1 MDQTIP
7 LDEWLDKLFYELKMA
22 RDIDVSSERSQYFYS
37 KLLAEEGF
45 YREKAWIWIIY
56 GDWST
61 HQTRLELQD
70 FFPSIQQ
77 IESVAERKNY
87 RILTVDQIEQV
98 KEYARYI
105 RFNELEVEVAD
116 LRKQVLSLENS
127 RLETNL
133 KLEVAIKDSEIKE
146 LRTEN
151 EKLRKKLEL
160 YTGQSVVD
168 IVPPTPGATQVRIPY
183 EQVIQEIQSKSQQSN
198 EE

>member
-7 LDEWLDKLFYELKMA
+7 LDEWLEKLFYELKMA

-70 FFPSIQQ
+70 FFPSILQ

-87 RILTVDQIEQV
+87 RILTIDQIEQV

-105 RFNELEVEVAD
+105 RFNELEIEVAD
-116 LRKQVLSLENS
+116 LRKQVIELENS

-146 LRTEN
+146 LRAEN
-151 EKLRKKLEL
+151 DKLRKKLEL
-160 YTGQSVVD
+160 YTGQSLVD
-168 IVPPTPGATQVRIPY
+168 IVPPTPGVTQVRIPY
-183 EQVIQEIQSKSQQSN
+183 EQVIQEIQSKANPSN

>member
-7 LDEWLDKLFYELKMA
+7 LDEWLEKLFYELKMA
-22 RDIDVSSERSQYFYS
+22 RDIDVSSERCQYFYS

-70 FFPSIQQ
+70 FFPSILQ
-77 IESVAERKNY
+77 IDSVAERKNY
-87 RILTVDQIEQV
+87 RILTIDQIEQV

-105 RFNELEVEVAD
+105 RFNELEIEVAD
-116 LRKQVLSLENS
+116 LRKQVIELENS

-146 LRTEN
+146 LRAEN
-151 EKLRKKLEL
+151 DKLRKKLEL
-160 YTGQSVVD
+160 YTGQSLVD
-168 IVPPTPGATQVRIPY
+168 IVPPTPGVTQVRIPY
-183 EQVIQEIQSKSQQSN
+183 EQVIQEIQSKANPSN